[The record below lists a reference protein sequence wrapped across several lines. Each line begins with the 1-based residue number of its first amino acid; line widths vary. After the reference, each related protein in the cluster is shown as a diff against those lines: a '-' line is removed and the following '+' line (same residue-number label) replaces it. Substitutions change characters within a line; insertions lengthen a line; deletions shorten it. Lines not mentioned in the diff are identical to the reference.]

1 MFNHVIV
8 SGGWLE
14 MNRGLDVGE
23 YEAGSCSLEQFD
35 MCLKTRHVQVTSIG
49 ANE

>member
-1 MFNHVIV
+1 MA
-8 SGGWLE
+8 SGVRLD

-23 YEAGSCSLEQFD
+23 YEAGSCSLELFD

-49 ANE
+49 VTE

>member
-1 MFNHVIV
+1 MV
-8 SGGWLE
+8 SGVWLE

-23 YEAGSCSLEQFD
+23 YEAGSYSLEQFD

-49 ANE
+49 VTE